1 MGQVLNVFLLGGVGD
16 QYGCIVNMYL
26 LEGQLNY
33 RLSPEARVHIIQ
45 DLYDFAPPPLFMNN
59 CFSNPK

>member
-33 RLSPEARVHIIQ
+33 RLCLLKLGYILFKIPPT
-45 DLYDFAPPPLFMNN
+45 LPPPLIYE
-59 CFSNPK
+59 

>member
-1 MGQVLNVFLLGGVGD
+1 MGQVLTVFLLGGVGD

-45 DLYDFAPPPLFMNN
+45 DLYDFAPPPLIYE
-59 CFSNPK
+59 